1 MLLKKKFLL
10 TNLLKYCLL
19 KKIYVAHVNIWIE
32 LQVINMDRLASLGS
46 GFSKEI
52 LDKFDGIAYISDVD
66 TYDFI
71 YINKHFRELLNIKDD
86 SYFNKKCYEV
96 LQKQSA
102 PCDFCINN
110 KLCVDQGSTFQ
121 IQKQILNFPFESQ
134 VSLIEWQGRKF
145 RIEFGIN
152 FEEYQQQIAVL
163 RDKISTEQLLV
174 KCADTLCRS
183 DDIDNALKIILE
195 NVVEFFE
202 ADRAYLY
209 EYNHKNAKLKCT
221 HSFVRPFVSE
231 FKEILSETNEKCLQ
245 LWLKSFAD
253 KSKVFLQNVQ
263 TDLTNMPELKKA
275 FDEKNIKNMLLIS
288 IYNNNEFMG
297 LVGVDNPRF
306 NLEFQ
311 QILSSISMFITT
323 HLQQSKLI
331 NRLNY
336 LSNIDELTGSYNR
349 NKYLELLE
357 TIKLRKENV
366 GVLYVDLNGL
376 KKINDIQGHEKGDEF
391 ICNAC
396 NFLQQHFGE
405 NVYRIGGDEF
415 VVLLRSIPKKAFEDF
430 LKRFVAKLNAQK
442 DKYDMSYGEN
452 YCEKGEIDE
461 CIKDAD
467 EKMFRRKRIYYQTN
481 EKYR

>member
-1 MLLKKKFLL
+1 
-10 TNLLKYCLL
+10 
-19 KKIYVAHVNIWIE
+19 
-32 LQVINMDRLASLGS
+32 MDRLASLGS
-46 GFSKEI
+46 EFSKEI
-52 LDKFDGIAYISDVD
+52 LDKFEGIAYISDID
-66 TYDFI
+66 SYDFI
-71 YINKHFRELLNIKDD
+71 YINNQFRKLLNIDET
-86 SYFNKKCYEV
+86 SYLNKKCYEV
-96 LQKQSA
+96 LHKQSA

-110 KLCVDQGSTFQ
+110 QLCTGKGSTFQ
-121 IQKQILNFPFESQ
+121 VQKQILDRPFESQ
-134 VSLIEWQGRKF
+134 ISLIEWQGKRF
-145 RIEFGIN
+145 RLEFGID
-152 FEEYQQQIAVL
+152 FWEYQKKMENL

-195 NVVEFFE
+195 SVVEFFE
-202 ADRAYLY
+202 ADRAYLF
-209 EYNHKNAKLKCT
+209 EYNPKTTKLKCNY
-221 HSFVRPFVSE
+221 SFVRPFVSS
-231 FKEILSETNEKCLQ
+231 FKDILSEANEKILQ

-263 TDLTNMPELKKA
+263 TDLANMPELKKA
-275 FDEKNIKNMLLIS
+275 FDEKNIKNMLLMS
-288 IYNNNEFMG
+288 IYNNNEFIG

-391 ICNAC
+391 IINAC
-396 NFLQQHFGE
+396 NFLKQLFGE

-415 VVLLRSIPKKAFEDF
+415 VALLRTIPKNAFEDF
-430 LKRFVAKLNAQK
+430 LKRFTTKLNAHQG
-442 DKYDMSYGEN
+442 KYDMSYGEH
-452 YCEKGEIDE
+452 YCENGEIDE
-461 CIKDAD
+461 CIKHAD
-467 EKMFRRKRIYYQTN
+467 EKMFHRKRIYYQSN

>member
-1 MLLKKKFLL
+1 MTQRNAFRLGK
-10 TNLLKYCLL
+10 
-19 KKIYVAHVNIWIE
+19 
-32 LQVINMDRLASLGS
+32 MDRLASLGS
-46 GFSKEI
+46 GFSQEI

-66 TYDFI
+66 SYDFI
-71 YINKHFRELLNIKDD
+71 YINKHFRELLNIRDD
-86 SYFNKKCYEV
+86 SYLNKKCYEV
-96 LQKQSA
+96 LHKQPA
-102 PCDFCINN
+102 PCDFCIN
-110 KLCVDQGSTFQ
+110 KQLCESKTSTFQ
-121 IQKQILNFPFESQ
+121 LQQQILDHPFESQ
-134 VSLIEWQGRKF
+134 VSLIEWQGKRF

-152 FEEYQQQIAVL
+152 FEEYQQKIEDL

-183 DDIDNALKIILE
+183 DDIDNALQSILKS
-195 NVVEFFE
+195 VVEFFE

-209 EYNHKNAKLKCT
+209 ENNQKTGKLMCS
-221 HSFVRPFVSE
+221 HVFVRPFVSK
-231 FKEILSETNEKCLQ
+231 FKEILSEANEKCLQ
-245 LWLKSFAD
+245 IWLKGFSD
-253 KSKVFLQNVQ
+253 KSKAYLQNVQ
-263 TDLTNMPELKKA
+263 TDFTDLPLLKKS
-275 FDEKNIKNMLLIS
+275 FEEKNIQTMLLKPIF
-288 IYNNNEFMG
+288 NNNEFMG

-311 QILSSISMFITT
+311 QMLSSISMFIIT
-323 HLQQSKLI
+323 HLQQRRLI

-357 TIKLRKENV
+357 TIKLKKENV

-391 ICNAC
+391 IVNAC

-430 LKRFVAKLNAQK
+430 LKRFITNLNAQQG
-442 DKYDMSYGEN
+442 KYDMSYGEN
-452 YCEKGEIDE
+452 YCEKGEIDD
-461 CIKDAD
+461 CIKHAD

>member
-1 MLLKKKFLL
+1 
-10 TNLLKYCLL
+10 
-19 KKIYVAHVNIWIE
+19 
-32 LQVINMDRLASLGS
+32 MDRLASLGS
-46 GFSKEI
+46 GFSREI

-71 YINKHFRELLNIKDD
+71 YINKHFRELLNITDD

-110 KLCVDQGSTFQ
+110 KLCADQGSTFQ
-121 IQKQILNFPFESQ
+121 LQKQILDFPFESQ

-152 FEEYQQQIAVL
+152 FEEYQQKIEAL

-183 DDIDNALKIILE
+183 DDIDNAFKIILE
-195 NVVEFFE
+195 NVVKFFE

-209 EYNHKNAKLKCT
+209 EYNHKNSRLKCT

-231 FKEILSETNEKCLQ
+231 FKEILSEANEKCLQ
-245 LWLKSFAD
+245 LWLKGFSD
-253 KSKVFLQNVQ
+253 KSKTYLQNVQ
-263 TDLTNMPELKKA
+263 TDFTDLPLLKKA
-275 FDEKNIKNMLLIS
+275 FEDKNIQNMLLTP
-288 IYNNNEFMG
+288 IYSDKEFMG

-311 QILSSISMFITT
+311 QILSSISMFIIT
-323 HLQQSKLI
+323 HLQQRRLI

-357 TIKLRKENV
+357 AIKLKKENV

-391 ICNAC
+391 IMG
-396 NFLQQHFGE
+396 L
-405 NVYRIGGDEF
+405 D
-415 VVLLRSIPKKAFEDF
+415 
-430 LKRFVAKLNAQK
+430 
-442 DKYDMSYGEN
+442 
-452 YCEKGEIDE
+452 
-461 CIKDAD
+461 
-467 EKMFRRKRIYYQTN
+467 
-481 EKYR
+481 